1 MDNGLSKKERI
12 CSVKAIENLIA
23 RGRYANL
30 GVIRVCHCQREEAS
44 AAGLEATVLEA
55 SAEVGLNR
63 MMVSVPKKLFK
74 RAVKRNLLKRRIREA
89 YRLQKGLLAGCTGI
103 DMMFVYNSKEVADF
117 ATIYAAVGAAL
128 GKIAAKYASAG
139 KNGDTDGSAGSKEAN
154 ESAGSKE
161 AGEA

>member
-12 CSVKAIENLIA
+12 SSVKAIENLIA

-30 GVIRVCHCQREEAS
+30 GVIRCCHCQRAAESVAGPGVGDSEARTLVVNPEDS
-44 AAGLEATVLEA
+44 
-55 SAEVGLNR
+55 LNR

-89 YRLQKGLLAGCTGI
+89 YRLQKGLLSGCSGI

-117 ATIYAAVGAAL
+117 ATIYSAMGAAL
-128 GKIAAKYASAG
+128 EKIAAKYG
-139 KNGDTDGSAGSKEAN
+139 KSL
-154 ESAGSKE
+154 
-161 AGEA
+161 

>member
-30 GVIRVCHCQREEAS
+30 GVIRVCHCRREEA
-44 AAGLEATVLEA
+44 GPDGP
-55 SAEVGLNR
+55 SAEGSEIAGLNR

-89 YRLQKGLLAGCTGI
+89 YRLQKGLLAGCECI
-103 DMMFVYNSKEVADF
+103 DMMFIYNSKELADF

-128 GKIAAKYASAG
+128 GKIAAKYGLAG
-139 KNGDTDGSAGSKEAN
+139 NNKT
-154 ESAGSKE
+154 
-161 AGEA
+161 GEA